1 MRSRVIPETD
11 RPLSRL
17 QLVRTVHLA
26 NRQDGIYPLP
36 RPAGQ
41 NVVAKLAGFKT
52 SLFVMNFLDMSL
64 QMSILRKR
72 FTTISTFVIFVAFMN
87 CIDVCLQIP

>member
-36 RPAGQ
+36 RHLGQ
-41 NVVAKLAGFKT
+41 NLVAKVGGFKFL
-52 SLFVMNFLDMSL
+52 SLLFVLL
-64 QMSILRKR
+64 IL
-72 FTTISTFVIFVAFMN
+72 
-87 CIDVCLQIP
+87 

>member
-36 RPAGQ
+36 RHPGQ
-41 NVVAKLAGFKT
+41 NMVAKVAGIKNLGRKYLHVHSHAYLLSSMIGVCNIFS
-52 SLFVMNFLDMSL
+52 SLKSSVYLE
-64 QMSILRKR
+64 R
-72 FTTISTFVIFVAFMN
+72 
-87 CIDVCLQIP
+87 

>member
-36 RPAGQ
+36 RHLGQ
-41 NVVAKLAGFKT
+41 NLVAKVAGFK
-52 SLFVMNFLDMSL
+52 
-64 QMSILRKR
+64 MSI
-72 FTTISTFVIFVAFMN
+72 SP
-87 CIDVCLQIP
+87 VCSSNHVGWFLFWSFIHHLILK